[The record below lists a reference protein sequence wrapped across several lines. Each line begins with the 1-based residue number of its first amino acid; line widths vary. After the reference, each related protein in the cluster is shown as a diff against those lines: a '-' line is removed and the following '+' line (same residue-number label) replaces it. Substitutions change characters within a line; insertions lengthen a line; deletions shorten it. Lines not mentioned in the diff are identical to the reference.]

1 MSENMYE
8 LQPEFA
14 KRMGVEVDVFKDY
27 APTQIIRHREFMEE
41 AFRDVR
47 AIAGFRTDQFVRAL
61 SMRRPADVHWSG
73 YRGYDGGSFN
83 NSKPFDRGVQAAIE
97 FAESTLPLGS
107 DDSSD
112 LTKDDL
118 AEARQFYKDNIKQTS
133 EEVVDTIRAL
143 NEHVN
148 YFVVRRAFVDRRDGE
163 QIAKTLRIEYPE
175 AFGDADLDEV
185 FDRNLLDPIYQYYE
199 GDVPDDLEE
208 RAASQEDGENGEGD
222 EISDDSLN
230 IGKRLSRMR
239 SIDKLTQW
247 AEQRDDLSS
256 LMRDDEFCS
265 FAFGGVSRA
274 ARVPS
279 SHELGAIRSF
289 LIGVPAG
296 CAFILSSGTSVD
308 EMDDPRSP
316 FINDSAIAGFKEALL
331 DVRADGD
338 PDTAFD
344 AIRGVYSQ
352 YEAEALSILDD
363 VADFMIMGAKLRLG
377 FRLFDQKLIKRFI
390 QDAWE
395 KASDELLTRSDFEDI
410 ALEIIP
416 ELQEP

>member
-1 MSENMYE
+1 MTENMYE
-8 LQPEFA
+8 LQPDFA
-14 KRMGVEVDVFKDY
+14 KLMGANVDVFADY
-27 APTQIIRHREFMEE
+27 TPTQIIRRREFLEE
-41 AFRDVR
+41 AFIDVR
-47 AIAGFRTDQFVRAL
+47 AIMGFNAKKFVRAL
-61 SMRRPADVHWSG
+61 SLKRPIDVHWSG
-73 YRGYDGGSFN
+73 YRGYDGGDFD
-83 NSKPFDRGVQAAIE
+83 NSKPFDRGVMAAIE
-97 FAESTLPLGS
+97 FAETIFPLDSDESTS
-107 DDSSD
+107 
-112 LTKDDL
+112 LTADDL
-118 AEARQFYKDNIKQTS
+118 EEARQFYKDNIKQTS
-133 EEVVDTIRAL
+133 EEIVDTIRAL
-143 NEHVN
+143 NEHLE
-148 YFVVRRAFVDRRDGE
+148 YYVVRQAFVDRRDGE
-163 QIAKTLRIEYPE
+163 QVAKALRAEYPE
-175 AFGDADLDEV
+175 VFGDADLDEV

-208 RAASQEDGENGEGD
+208 RAASQEDGEGGEGD
-222 EISDDSLN
+222 EISDESLN

-239 SIDKLTQW
+239 SIDKLAHW
-247 AEQRDDLSS
+247 AEQREDLPA

-296 CAFILSSGTSVD
+296 CAFILTSGASVE
-308 EMDDPRSP
+308 EMDDPQSP

-331 DVRADGD
+331 DIRADGD
-338 PDTAFD
+338 TDTAFD

-377 FRLFDQKLIKRFI
+377 FRLFDQKAIKHFI
-390 QDAWE
+390 KDAWE
-395 KASDELLTRSDFEDI
+395 KSSDELLTRSDFEDI